1 MWERGPKTI
10 LLVLDEV
17 VGGLLLPGAQLLHPQ
32 ELGAVRV
39 VEAVGG
45 VARPRDAQRDEDL
58 PAVPRP
64 EPPARRKRSLRHA
77 RNPSNAS
84 LAGPIL
90 EHPRQNHSPR
100 RGQHGGAAGGGACAG
115 WLAGESGS
123 SGDRDWMDQCAW
135 WAVGIKKAWKE
146 SPGWGVGDSQEPWYD
161 YECDCGG

>member
-1 MWERGPKTI
+1 
-10 LLVLDEV
+10 
-17 VGGLLLPGAQLLHPQ
+17 
-32 ELGAVRV
+32 VRV

-45 VARPRDAQRDEDL
+45 VSRPRDAQRDEDL

-64 EPPARRKRSLRHA
+64 EP
-77 RNPSNAS
+77 
-84 LAGPIL
+84 
-90 EHPRQNHSPR
+90 PR

-146 SPGWGVGDSQEPWYD
+146 SPGWGAGDSQEPWYD

>member
-1 MWERGPKTI
+1 VWERGPKTI

-64 EPPARRKRSLRHA
+64 EPP
-77 RNPSNAS
+77 
-84 LAGPIL
+84 
-90 EHPRQNHSPR
+90 R

-123 SGDRDWMDQCAW
+123 SGDQDWMDRCAW
-135 WAVGIKKAWKE
+135 WAG
-146 SPGWGVGDSQEPWYD
+146 GDQEGA
-161 YECDCGG
+161 EVE